1 MRKPEVFKMACL
13 RDILNLFGQKH
24 NPFYAGF
31 GNRLTDALSYRS
43 VNIPSTRI
51 FTINSYAEVSL
62 DLLTLTTYKSSYV
75 NMRDL
80 VDHYFPPVALLSQD
94 EQYTDFNYWREP
106 LPDPE
111 DFSDSDEEEEEGD
124 EEEEEEEEE
133 GDMGESYYEDEHG
146 MGESYYTENA
156 EDGDGEEEYVDDG
169 EDEEEDDEEGEGEGE
184 EEEEEEEGGGG
195 GVDGPERSQLAEG
208 FIDGQDD
215 VEKVKEGKSFSDR
228 VPGLGVGKIGMKM
241 DLDQGRLHQAVEFA
255 EREMSGIMDEVVR
268 EIQVLTERKKDEL
281 EEEEEKE
288 KEVAGGG
295 SCLMLRH
302 VE

>member
-1 MRKPEVFKMACL
+1 MACL
-13 RDILNLFGQKH
+13 RDILGLFGQRH

-31 GNRLTDALSYRS
+31 GNRFTDALSYRS

-106 LPDPE
+106 LPDPD
-111 DFSDSDEEEEEGD
+111 DFSDSDEED
-124 EEEEEEEEE
+124 EEDEDEEE

-156 EDGDGEEEYVDDG
+156 EDGDGEEEYDDDG
-169 EDEEEDDEEGEGEGE
+169 EDAEEGEEGEVDELDGDIDGLQESKLAESVAEGQDTVEEARGRESPVVGTLDLAMGFEQGLHHAVGSAEIEIGVVVGEVVKEIQLLTARKQYDTEEGENQEEGE
-184 EEEEEEEGGGG
+184 EMVEEIS
-195 GVDGPERSQLAEG
+195 V
-208 FIDGQDD
+208 
-215 VEKVKEGKSFSDR
+215 
-228 VPGLGVGKIGMKM
+228 
-241 DLDQGRLHQAVEFA
+241 
-255 EREMSGIMDEVVR
+255 
-268 EIQVLTERKKDEL
+268 
-281 EEEEEKE
+281 
-288 KEVAGGG
+288 
-295 SCLMLRH
+295 
-302 VE
+302 

>member
-111 DFSDSDEEEEEGD
+111 DFSDSDEEEGD

-156 EDGDGEEEYVDDG
+156 EDGDGEEGYVDDG

-184 EEEEEEEGGGG
+184 GEEGEEEEEEEEEI
-195 GVDGPERSQLAEG
+195 DGPESSRLAEG
-208 FIDGQDD
+208 FVGGQDD

-228 VPGLGVGKIGMKM
+228 VPGLGIGKIGMKM

-268 EIQVLTERKKDEL
+268 EIQVLTERKKDEP
-281 EEEEEKE
+281 EE
-288 KEVAGGG
+288 EVAGGA
-295 SCLMLRH
+295 R
-302 VE
+302 V